1 MKKQTKIAGLFI
13 SFCLLAVMLA
23 GCGSSSKSAP
33 YENSSVA
40 EAPAAYDSGGVY
52 SNYTYDGEAAA
63 PEEAAGGEGGS
74 VEVDNSAAHGRKLI
88 KNVDMTVETED
99 YSTLVAAVQDKVK
112 ALNGYIEQFNSY
124 NENSIGRRSANLTL
138 RIPAENLEAFVSRVN
153 EISNIV
159 SRQESIDDVTL
170 QYVDLESHKKM
181 LEEEQKRLLELMEKA
196 ETMEDIITIESRLT
210 EVRYQL
216 ESMEA
221 QLRTMDNQVNYST
234 VYLYINEVTRLT
246 PPEEK
251 GTWERIRIGFSE
263 NMYHVGHGLKEFCI
277 GFIIS
282 LPVLFVFAI
291 IIVVAVII
299 IKIILRFNRK
309 REEENRKKY
318 GVPYKPTGRPPY
330 GPGPGFVPQGV
341 PRGPMQG
348 AGQNPGADRMPAG
361 NGALNAEPAGKT
373 NAAEP
378 GVPDAGK
385 KQEEKEPENKEP
397 QKTEEKQ

>member
-1 MKKQTKIAGLFI
+1 MKKQTKLAGLFI

-23 GCGSSSKSAP
+23 GCGSSSKSAS

-52 SNYTYDGEAAA
+52 SNYTYDEEAA
-63 PEEAAGGEGGS
+63 PEEAAGEEGGS

-153 EISNIV
+153 EISNVV

-251 GTWERIRIGFSE
+251 
-263 NMYHVGHGLKEFCI
+263 
-277 GFIIS
+277 
-282 LPVLFVFAI
+282 
-291 IIVVAVII
+291 
-299 IKIILRFNRK
+299 
-309 REEENRKKY
+309 
-318 GVPYKPTGRPPY
+318 
-330 GPGPGFVPQGV
+330 
-341 PRGPMQG
+341 
-348 AGQNPGADRMPAG
+348 
-361 NGALNAEPAGKT
+361 
-373 NAAEP
+373 EP
-378 GVPDAGK
+378 GNVYASVFPRICIM
-385 KQEEKEPENKEP
+385 
-397 QKTEEKQ
+397 